1 MTQTSQQGGQ
11 QPQTQ
16 LTSQNATALKRMQEE
31 TTQQIMERVTGWQ
44 ETGEVV
50 LPKGYHVGNAIKLAW
65 LYLQTVE
72 NLQHQKA
79 IDYCTK
85 DSICNAL
92 LNMVINGEYPQKH
105 CYFIMYGNRLEWQE
119 RYLGKLMRAKR
130 DTEIGKVNAQVIYE
144 GDEFVYTIDE
154 NGEKQLVK
162 HVPNLANIDNTK
174 ILAAYAV
181 VINKDGSRHI
191 EVMTR
196 TQIQKAWEQ
205 GAMKGKSGAHTNFT
219 DQMCMK
225 TVIQRAC
232 KIALDSNA
240 DPGDDDDPNHYD
252 EATAER
258 EAAQGRQAID
268 AEAVEVKDE
277 QVATPAPKGLEANAS
292 YIDMSNT
299 QQPAAEPAPAANANA
314 NANAGTGASR
324 ACPLP

>member
-1 MTQTSQQGGQ
+1 M
-11 QPQTQ
+11 Q

-31 TTQQIMERVTGWQ
+31 TTQQILDRVNGWQ
-44 ETGEVV
+44 QTGELV
-50 LPKGYHVGNAIKLAW
+50 LPQGYHVGNAIKMAW

-72 NLQHQKA
+72 NMQNQKA
-79 IDYCTK
+79 IDVCTK

-92 LNMVINGEYPQKH
+92 LQMVIHGEYPQKH

-130 DTEIGKVNAQVIYE
+130 DTEIEKVNAQVIYE

-154 NGEKQLVK
+154 DGQKQLVK
-162 HVPNLANIDNTK
+162 HIPQLANIDNTK

-181 VINKDGSRHI
+181 VINKDGTRHI

-196 TQIQKAWEQ
+196 AMIQNAWEQ
-205 GAMKGKSGAHTNFT
+205 GAMKGKSGAHVKFT

-232 KIALDSNA
+232 KIALDSTA
-240 DPGDDDDPNHYD
+240 DPTTDSDDEANYD

-258 EAAQGRQAID
+258 DAAQGRQAID
-268 AEAVEVKDE
+268 IEAEEVHE
-277 QVATPAPKGLEANAS
+277 EPISIEAKAN
-292 YIDMSNT
+292 YIDMNS
-299 QQPAAEPAPAANANA
+299 QPAPTATLTSHGSQQAE
-314 NANAGTGASR
+314 TGRR
-324 ACPLP
+324 ACPID

>member
-31 TTQQIMERVTGWQ
+31 TTQQIMDRVTGWQ

-130 DTEIGKVNAQVIYE
+130 DTEIEKVNAQVIYE

-181 VINKDGSRHI
+181 VINKDGTRHI

-232 KIALDSNA
+232 KIALDSTA

-268 AEAVEVKDE
+268 AEAVEVKGE
-277 QVATPAPKGLEANAS
+277 QVDAPAPNGLEANAS

-314 NANAGTGASR
+314 GTGASR

>member
-181 VINKDGSRHI
+181 VINKDGTRHI

-232 KIALDSNA
+232 KIALDSTA

-268 AEAVEVKDE
+268 AEAVEIKDE
-277 QVATPAPKGLEANAS
+277 QVAAPAPKGLEANAS

-299 QQPAAEPAPAANANA
+299 QQPSAEPAPAA

-324 ACPLP
+324 ACPLT

>member
-31 TTQQIMERVTGWQ
+31 TTQQIMDRVTGWQ

-130 DTEIGKVNAQVIYE
+130 DTEIEKVNAQVIYE
-144 GDEFVYTIDE
+144 GDEFVYTIDDD
-154 NGEKQLVK
+154 GQKQLVK

-181 VINKDGSRHI
+181 VINKDGTRHI

-232 KIALDSNA
+232 KIALDSTA
-240 DPGDDDDPNHYD
+240 DPGDDDDTNHYD

-258 EAAQGRQAID
+258 EAAQGRQTID
-268 AEAVEVKDE
+268 AEAVEVKGE
-277 QVATPAPKGLEANAS
+277 QVAAPAPKGLEANAS

-314 NANAGTGASR
+314 GTGASR

>member
-31 TTQQIMERVTGWQ
+31 TTQQIMDRVTGWQ

-181 VINKDGSRHI
+181 VINKDGTRHI

-232 KIALDSNA
+232 KIALDSTA

-268 AEAVEVKDE
+268 AEAVEVKGE
-277 QVATPAPKGLEANAS
+277 QIAAPAPKGLAANVS

-299 QQPAAEPAPAANANA
+299 QQQAAEPAPDANANA
-314 NANAGTGASR
+314 WTGASR

>member
-31 TTQQIMERVTGWQ
+31 TTQQIMDRVTGWK

-130 DTEIGKVNAQVIYE
+130 DTEIEKVNAQVIYE

-181 VINKDGSRHI
+181 VINKDGTRHI

-205 GAMKGKSGAHTNFT
+205 GAMKGNSGAHTNFT

-232 KIALDSNA
+232 KIALDSTA

-277 QVATPAPKGLEANAS
+277 QVAAPAPKGLEANAS

-314 NANAGTGASR
+314 GTGASR

>member
-1 MTQTSQQGGQ
+1 MTQTSQQPQGGQ
-11 QPQTQ
+11 QANTQ

-31 TTQQIMERVTGWQ
+31 TTQQIMDRVNGWQ
-44 ETGEVV
+44 ETGELV
-50 LPKGYHVGNAIKLAW
+50 LPKGYHVGNAIKMAW

-72 NLQHQKA
+72 NMSKQKA
-79 IDYCTK
+79 IDVCTK

-92 LNMVINGEYPQKH
+92 LQMVIHGEYPQKH
-105 CYFIMYGNRLEWQE
+105 CYFIMYGDRLEWNE

-130 DTEIGKVNAQVIYE
+130 DTEIEKVNAQVIYE
-144 GDEFVYTIDE
+144 GDEFVYTIDDD
-154 NGEKQLVK
+154 GQKQLVK

-196 TQIQKAWEQ
+196 AMIQSAWEQ
-205 GAMKGKSGAHTNFT
+205 GAMKGKSGAHTKFT

-232 KIALDSNA
+232 KIALDSTA
-240 DPGDDDDPNHYD
+240 DPADSDDDPNKGYD

-258 EAAQGRQAID
+258 DEAQGRQAID
-268 AEAVEVKDE
+268 VEAEEVKDQQPMGIE
-277 QVATPAPKGLEANAS
+277 SKSN
-292 YIDMSNT
+292 YIDMNNGG
-299 QQPAAEPAPAANANA
+299 QPAPEAAPASHGSQG
-314 NANAGTGASR
+314 AGTAR
-324 ACPLP
+324 KCPID

>member
-1 MTQTSQQGGQ
+1 MTQTPQQGGQ

-181 VINKDGSRHI
+181 VINKDGTRHI

-232 KIALDSNA
+232 KIALNSTA

-268 AEAVEVKDE
+268 AEAVEIKDE
-277 QVATPAPKGLEANAS
+277 QVAAPAPKGLEANAS

-299 QQPAAEPAPAANANA
+299 QQPSAEPAPAA

>member
-1 MTQTSQQGGQ
+1 MAQTLQQGGQ

-31 TTQQIMERVTGWQ
+31 TTQQIMDRVTGWQ

-181 VINKDGSRHI
+181 VINKDGTRHI

-232 KIALDSNA
+232 KIALDSTA

-277 QVATPAPKGLEANAS
+277 QVAAPAPKGLEANAS

-314 NANAGTGASR
+314 GTGASR

>member
-119 RYLGKLMRAKR
+119 R
-130 DTEIGKVNAQVIYE
+130 
-144 GDEFVYTIDE
+144 
-154 NGEKQLVK
+154 
-162 HVPNLANIDNTK
+162 
-174 ILAAYAV
+174 
-181 VINKDGSRHI
+181 
-191 EVMTR
+191 
-196 TQIQKAWEQ
+196 
-205 GAMKGKSGAHTNFT
+205 
-219 DQMCMK
+219 
-225 TVIQRAC
+225 
-232 KIALDSNA
+232 
-240 DPGDDDDPNHYD
+240 
-252 EATAER
+252 
-258 EAAQGRQAID
+258 
-268 AEAVEVKDE
+268 
-277 QVATPAPKGLEANAS
+277 
-292 YIDMSNT
+292 
-299 QQPAAEPAPAANANA
+299 
-314 NANAGTGASR
+314 
-324 ACPLP
+324 

>member
-31 TTQQIMERVTGWQ
+31 TTQQIMDRVTGWQ

-130 DTEIGKVNAQVIYE
+130 DTEIEKVNAQVIYE

-181 VINKDGSRHI
+181 VINKDGTRHI

-232 KIALDSNA
+232 KIALDSTA

-268 AEAVEVKDE
+268 AEAVEVNDE
-277 QVATPAPKGLEANAS
+277 QVAAPAPKGLEANAS

-314 NANAGTGASR
+314 GTGASR

>member
-1 MTQTSQQGGQ
+1 MTQTPQQGGQ

-31 TTQQIMERVTGWQ
+31 TTQQIMDRVTGWQ

-130 DTEIGKVNAQVIYE
+130 DTEIEKVNAQVIYE

-162 HVPNLANIDNTK
+162 HIPNLANIDNTK

-181 VINKDGSRHI
+181 VINKDGTRHI
-191 EVMTR
+191 EVMTKA
-196 TQIQKAWEQ
+196 QIQKAWEQ

-232 KIALDSNA
+232 KIALDSTA
-240 DPGDDDDPNHYD
+240 DPGDDAPNHYD

-277 QVATPAPKGLEANAS
+277 QVAAPAPKGLEANAS

-314 NANAGTGASR
+314 GTGASR

>member
-1 MTQTSQQGGQ
+1 MTQTPQQGGQ

-31 TTQQIMERVTGWQ
+31 TTQQIMDRVTGWQ

-181 VINKDGSRHI
+181 VINKDGTRHI

-232 KIALDSNA
+232 KIALDSTA

-277 QVATPAPKGLEANAS
+277 QVAAPAPKGLEANAS

-314 NANAGTGASR
+314 GTGASR

>member
-1 MTQTSQQGGQ
+1 MTQTPQQGGQ
-11 QPQTQ
+11 QTQTQ

-205 GAMKGKSGAHTNFT
+205 GAMKGKNGAHTNFT

-232 KIALDSNA
+232 KIALDSTA

-277 QVATPAPKGLEANAS
+277 QVAAPAPKGLEANAS

-314 NANAGTGASR
+314 GTGASR

>member
-181 VINKDGSRHI
+181 VINKDGTRHI

-232 KIALDSNA
+232 KIALDSTA
-240 DPGDDDDPNHYD
+240 DPGDDDNPNHYD

-277 QVATPAPKGLEANAS
+277 QVAAPAPKGLEANAS

-314 NANAGTGASR
+314 GTGASR

>member
-1 MTQTSQQGGQ
+1 MTQTVSPQQGGQ
-11 QPQTQ
+11 QANTQ

-31 TTQQIMERVTGWQ
+31 TTQQIMDRVNGWQ
-44 ETGEVV
+44 ETGELV

-72 NLQHQKA
+72 NMNHKKA
-79 IDYCTK
+79 LDVCTK

-92 LNMVINGEYPQKH
+92 LNMVIHGEYPQKH
-105 CYFIMYGNRLEWQE
+105 CYFIMYGDRLEWNE

-130 DTEIGKVNAQVIYE
+130 DTEIDKVNAQVIYE
-144 GDEFVYTIDE
+144 GDEFIYTIDE

-162 HVPNLANIDNTK
+162 HTPNLANIDNTK

-181 VINKDGSRHI
+181 VINKDGSKHI

-196 TQIQKAWEQ
+196 AQIQNAWEQ
-205 GAMKGKSGAHTNFT
+205 GAMKGKSGAHTKFT

-232 KIALDSNA
+232 KIALDSTA
-240 DPGDDDDPNHYD
+240 DPGDSDEEANRYD

-258 EAAQGRQAID
+258 DAANSRQTFD
-268 AEAVEVKDE
+268 AEAEEVHDE
-277 QVATPAPKGLEANAS
+277 QQPMGIEAKTN
-292 YIDMSNT
+292 YIDMNNGG
-299 QQPAAEPAPAANANA
+299 QPAPEAAPAGNADSA
-314 NANAGTGASR
+314 AGSGTSR

>member
-1 MTQTSQQGGQ
+1 MTQTPQQGGQ

-181 VINKDGSRHI
+181 VINKDGTRHI

-232 KIALDSNA
+232 KIALDSTA

-258 EAAQGRQAID
+258 EAAQGRQATD

-277 QVATPAPKGLEANAS
+277 QVAAPAPKGLEANAS

-314 NANAGTGASR
+314 GTGASR

>member
-50 LPKGYHVGNAIKLAW
+50 LPKGYHGGNAIKLAW

-181 VINKDGSRHI
+181 VINKDGTRHI

-232 KIALDSNA
+232 KIALDSTA

-258 EAAQGRQAID
+258 QAAQGRQAID

-277 QVATPAPKGLEANAS
+277 QVAAPAPKGLEANAS

-314 NANAGTGASR
+314 GTGASR

>member
-1 MTQTSQQGGQ
+1 MTQTPQQGGQ

-181 VINKDGSRHI
+181 VINKDGTRHI

-232 KIALDSNA
+232 KIALDSTA

-258 EAAQGRQAID
+258 QAAQGRQAID

-277 QVATPAPKGLEANAS
+277 QVAAPAPKGLEANAS

-314 NANAGTGASR
+314 GTGASR

>member
-181 VINKDGSRHI
+181 VINKDGTRHI

-232 KIALDSNA
+232 KIALDSTA

-258 EAAQGRQAID
+258 QAAQGRQAID

-277 QVATPAPKGLEANAS
+277 QVAAPAPKGLEANAS

-314 NANAGTGASR
+314 GTGASR

>member
-130 DTEIGKVNAQVIYE
+130 DTEIEKVNAQVIYE

-181 VINKDGSRHI
+181 VINKDGTRHI

-232 KIALDSNA
+232 KIALDSTA

-268 AEAVEVKDE
+268 AEAVEVNGE
-277 QVATPAPKGLEANAS
+277 QIAAPAPKGLEANAS

-299 QQPAAEPAPAANANA
+299 QQPAAEPVPAA

>member
-11 QPQTQ
+11 QTQTQ

-50 LPKGYHVGNAIKLAW
+50 LPKGYNVGNAIKLAW

-181 VINKDGSRHI
+181 VINKDGTRHI

-232 KIALDSNA
+232 KIALDSTA

-258 EAAQGRQAID
+258 EASQGRQAID
-268 AEAVEVKDE
+268 AEAVEVKGE
-277 QVATPAPKGLEANAS
+277 QVAAPAPKGLEANAS

-314 NANAGTGASR
+314 GTGASR

>member
-1 MTQTSQQGGQ
+1 MTQTSQQGGL

-181 VINKDGSRHI
+181 VINKDGTRHI

-232 KIALDSNA
+232 KIALDSTA

-277 QVATPAPKGLEANAS
+277 QVAAPAPKGLEANAS

-314 NANAGTGASR
+314 GTGASR

>member
-181 VINKDGSRHI
+181 VINKDGTRHI

-232 KIALDSNA
+232 KIALDSTA

-268 AEAVEVKDE
+268 AEAVEVKGE
-277 QVATPAPKGLEANAS
+277 QVDAPAPKGLEANAS

-299 QQPAAEPAPAANANA
+299 QQPAAEHAPAA

>member
-16 LTSQNATALKRMQEE
+16 LTSQNATAFKRMQEE

-181 VINKDGSRHI
+181 VINKDGTRHI

-232 KIALDSNA
+232 KIALDSTA

-268 AEAVEVKDE
+268 AEAVEVKGE
-277 QVATPAPKGLEANAS
+277 QVAAPAPKGLEANAS

-314 NANAGTGASR
+314 GTGASR

>member
-181 VINKDGSRHI
+181 VINKDGTRHI

-232 KIALDSNA
+232 KIALDSTA

-277 QVATPAPKGLEANAS
+277 QVAAPAPKGLEANAS

-299 QQPAAEPAPAANANA
+299 QQPAAEPAPAT

>member
-1 MTQTSQQGGQ
+1 MTQTPQQGGQ

-72 NLQHQKA
+72 NLLHQKA

-181 VINKDGSRHI
+181 VINKDGTRHI

-232 KIALDSNA
+232 KIALDSTA

-258 EAAQGRQAID
+258 EAAQGRLAID

-277 QVATPAPKGLEANAS
+277 QVAAPAPKGLEANAS

-314 NANAGTGASR
+314 GTGASR

>member
-1 MTQTSQQGGQ
+1 
-11 QPQTQ
+11 
-16 LTSQNATALKRMQEE
+16 MQEE

-181 VINKDGSRHI
+181 VINKDGTRHI

-232 KIALDSNA
+232 KIALDSTA
-240 DPGDDDDPNHYD
+240 DPGDDDDAPNHYD

-277 QVATPAPKGLEANAS
+277 QVAAPAPKGLEANAS

-314 NANAGTGASR
+314 GTGASR

>member
-232 KIALDSNA
+232 KIALDSTA

-258 EAAQGRQAID
+258 QAAQGRQAID

-277 QVATPAPKGLEANAS
+277 QVAAPAPKGLEANAS

-314 NANAGTGASR
+314 GTGASR

>member
-181 VINKDGSRHI
+181 VINKDGTRHI

-205 GAMKGKSGAHTNFT
+205 GAMKGKSGAHTKFT

-232 KIALDSNA
+232 KIALDSTA

-277 QVATPAPKGLEANAS
+277 QVSAPVPKGLEANAS

-314 NANAGTGASR
+314 GTGASR

>member
-31 TTQQIMERVTGWQ
+31 TTQQIMDRVTGWQ

-130 DTEIGKVNAQVIYE
+130 DTEIEKVNAQVIYE

-181 VINKDGSRHI
+181 VINKDGTRHI

-232 KIALDSNA
+232 KIALDSTA

-277 QVATPAPKGLEANAS
+277 QVAAPAPKELEANAS

-314 NANAGTGASR
+314 GTGASR

>member
-130 DTEIGKVNAQVIYE
+130 DTEIEKVNAQVIYE

-181 VINKDGSRHI
+181 VINKDGTRHI

-232 KIALDSNA
+232 KIALDSTA

-268 AEAVEVKDE
+268 AEAVEVKGE
-277 QVATPAPKGLEANAS
+277 QIAEPAPKGLEANAS

-314 NANAGTGASR
+314 GTGASR

>member
-1 MTQTSQQGGQ
+1 MAQTLQQGGQ

-181 VINKDGSRHI
+181 VINKDGTRHI

-205 GAMKGKSGAHTNFT
+205 GAMKGNSGAHKNFT

-232 KIALDSNA
+232 KIALDSTA

-277 QVATPAPKGLEANAS
+277 QVAAPAPKGLEANAS

-314 NANAGTGASR
+314 GTGASR

>member
-1 MTQTSQQGGQ
+1 MTQTLQQGGQ

-181 VINKDGSRHI
+181 VINKDGTRHI

-232 KIALDSNA
+232 KIALDSTA

-277 QVATPAPKGLEANAS
+277 QVAAPAPKGLEANAS

-314 NANAGTGASR
+314 GTGASR

>member
-1 MTQTSQQGGQ
+1 MTQTPQQGGQ

-181 VINKDGSRHI
+181 VINKDGTRHI

-232 KIALDSNA
+232 KIALDSTA

-277 QVATPAPKGLEANAS
+277 QVAAPAPKGLEANAS

-314 NANAGTGASR
+314 GTGASR
-324 ACPLP
+324 DCPLP

>member
-130 DTEIGKVNAQVIYE
+130 DTEIEKVNAQVIYE

-181 VINKDGSRHI
+181 VINKDGTRHI

-232 KIALDSNA
+232 KIALDSTA

-277 QVATPAPKGLEANAS
+277 QVAAPAPKGLEANAS

-299 QQPAAEPAPAANANA
+299 QQPAAEPVPAA
-314 NANAGTGASR
+314 NANAGTGTSR

>member
-1 MTQTSQQGGQ
+1 MTQTPQQGGQ

-181 VINKDGSRHI
+181 VINKDGTRHI

-232 KIALDSNA
+232 KIALDSTA

-258 EAAQGRQAID
+258 EAAQGRLDID

-277 QVATPAPKGLEANAS
+277 QVAAPAPKGLEANES

-314 NANAGTGASR
+314 GTGASR

>member
-31 TTQQIMERVTGWQ
+31 TTQQIMDRVTGWQ

-130 DTEIGKVNAQVIYE
+130 DTEIEKVNAQVIYE

-181 VINKDGSRHI
+181 VINKDGTRHI

-232 KIALDSNA
+232 KIALDSTA

-277 QVATPAPKGLEANAS
+277 QVAAPAPKGLEANAS

-299 QQPAAEPAPAANANA
+299 QQPAAEPAPAS

>member
-31 TTQQIMERVTGWQ
+31 TTQQIMDRVTGWQ

-130 DTEIGKVNAQVIYE
+130 DTEIEKVNAQVIYE

-181 VINKDGSRHI
+181 VINKDGTRHI

-232 KIALDSNA
+232 KIALDSTA

-268 AEAVEVKDE
+268 AEAVEVNDE
-277 QVATPAPKGLEANAS
+277 QEAAPAPKGLEANAS

-299 QQPAAEPAPAANANA
+299 KQPAAEPAPAA